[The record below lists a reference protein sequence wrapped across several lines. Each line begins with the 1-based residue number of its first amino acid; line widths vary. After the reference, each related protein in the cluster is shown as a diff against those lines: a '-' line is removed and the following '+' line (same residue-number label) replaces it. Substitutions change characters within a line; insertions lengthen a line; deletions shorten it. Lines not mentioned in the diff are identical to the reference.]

1 MKRYAALEV
10 ANTLFRVTFKLKNL
24 RLADS
29 IMKGVTHNL
38 APESQTPFQNFPM
51 SQQVTYKFFQGRIAV
66 FNEEYVSIALLQLTR
81 VMSHFPMVRYM
92 HLEDVHMQIIR
103 THCNTP
109 FCTTDNTA
117 FAMQEVYVVTED
129 IHRPC

>member
-1 MKRYAALEV
+1 MAGGGLKRYAALEV

-38 APESQTPFQNFPM
+38 APESQTPFNNFPM

-66 FNEEYVSIALLQLTR
+66 FNEEYVSNAPQS
-81 VMSHFPMVRYM
+81 VYCYA
-92 HLEDVHMQIIR
+92 
-103 THCNTP
+103 HCCVCITFGN
-109 FCTTDNTA
+109 
-117 FAMQEVYVVTED
+117 V
-129 IHRPC
+129 